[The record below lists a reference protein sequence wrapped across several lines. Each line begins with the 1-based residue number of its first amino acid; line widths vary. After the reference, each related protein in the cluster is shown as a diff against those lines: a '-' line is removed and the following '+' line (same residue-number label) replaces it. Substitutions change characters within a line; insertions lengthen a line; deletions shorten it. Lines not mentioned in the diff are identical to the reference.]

1 VFATRELENRMFKQ
15 KQIAECFPYA
25 LDNEEFAVYYQPKV
39 ETDTYVI
46 RGAEALVRW
55 IHNDRVVSPG
65 EFIPVIE
72 QNGGVCQLDFY
83 MLEHVCRDI
92 RSWLEKGI
100 EPVRVSVNFSRKHLD
115 NPNLADD
122 IIDMIRKYH
131 VPTEYIE
138 IEVTETMDELEQ
150 GRLSVF
156 MNRMRE
162 ASIATAIDD
171 FGTGY
176 SSLDILRSFPID
188 VLKIDK
194 SFIDDEEITE
204 SDSIILSNIIKMAK
218 ELNMEVI
225 TEGVETWKQVK
236 FLQDMECNLVQG
248 FLFDRPM
255 PEAEFEDKIR
265 MHRYDVSKVN
275 DFS

>member
-1 VFATRELENRMFKQ
+1 
-15 KQIAECFPYA
+15 
-25 LDNEEFAVYYQPKV
+25 
-39 ETDTYVI
+39 
-46 RGAEALVRW
+46 
-55 IHNDRVVSPG
+55 
-65 EFIPVIE
+65 
-72 QNGGVCQLDFY
+72 
-83 MLEHVCRDI
+83 MLERVCRDI

-115 NPNLADD
+115 NPRLADE
-122 IIDMIRKYH
+122 IIDMIERYR
-131 VPTEYIE
+131 VPVEYIE
-138 IEVTETMDELEQ
+138 IEVTETMDEQEQ

-204 SDSIILSNIIKMAK
+204 SDSIVLSNIIKMAK

-255 PEAEFEDKIR
+255 PEEEFEDKIR

-275 DFS
+275 DFA